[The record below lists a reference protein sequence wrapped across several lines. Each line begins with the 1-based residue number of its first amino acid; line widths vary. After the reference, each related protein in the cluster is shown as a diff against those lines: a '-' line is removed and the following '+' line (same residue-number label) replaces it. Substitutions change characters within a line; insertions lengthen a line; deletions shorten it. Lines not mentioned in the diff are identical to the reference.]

1 MELKELFLEGMIMA
15 RGKGARMPGGNVGG
29 GNMMA
34 KLAKMQE
41 DMAKTQE
48 ALAGERVS
56 VTAGGGAI
64 TVVISGAQRVQSITV
79 SPELMQSGDAEML
92 GDILVAAVNDAIEK
106 SQILAAERL
115 QAVTGGLGLP
125 GM

>member
-1 MELKELFLEGMIMA
+1 MA
-15 RGKGARMPGGNVGG
+15 RGKGARMPGGNMGG

-64 TVVISGAQRVQSITV
+64 TVVISGAQHVQSITV

-106 SQILAAERL
+106 SQILAADRL

>member
-1 MELKELFLEGMIMA
+1 MS
-15 RGKGARMPGGNVGG
+15 RGKGFRPQTGG

-34 KLAKMQE
+34 KLAKVQE
-41 DMAKTQE
+41 EMMKTQE
-48 ALAGERVS
+48 ALAHERLT

-79 SPELMQSGDAEML
+79 TPELLQSGDVEMV
-92 GDILVAAVNDAIEK
+92 GDILVAAVNEAIEK
-106 SQILAAERL
+106 SQTMAAERL
-115 QAVTGGLGLP
+115 NAVTGGLGLP